1 MSMILDALTRAE
13 QERQIENQPN
23 LKLVTPVKH
32 RKKNTSNAWIW
43 ITVALIANAVVLAI
57 FLRPDSSQTD
67 PKQIEFN
74 ASDQTKTDVLI
85 TTPTTAFSEEES
97 LVTQAPMETTLI
109 SNEVEATTEFDARPL
124 SMEIEENTEPKINRP
139 LIYESKH
146 DEIKQ
151 TSTASQQQLE
161 DVVMASVS
169 NKGSV
174 SFSDTELNLEEHEQP
189 IVNAPK
195 LLIDQGNEQSSP
207 QANSSNV
214 PNLKDLPLSS
224 RSTLS
229 QYEVN
234 VHVFDDNPEQR
245 FVLINMNK
253 YKEGDRVANNGPIVD
268 EITREGVIVDYGNGK
283 ALLPPN

>member
-74 ASDQTKTDVLI
+74 ASDQTKTDVLV

-151 TSTASQQQLE
+151 TSTAPQQQLE